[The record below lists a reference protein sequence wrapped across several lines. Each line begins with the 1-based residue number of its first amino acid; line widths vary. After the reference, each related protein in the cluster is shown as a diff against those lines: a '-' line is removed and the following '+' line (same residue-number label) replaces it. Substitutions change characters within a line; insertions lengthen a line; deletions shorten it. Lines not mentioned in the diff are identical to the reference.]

1 MITKSHIWTSD
12 KRKSRHKASK
22 HKDRKMNYS
31 PSQMVDF
38 EAVNPN
44 SCLAADEEVA
54 KCVFSTIYQ
63 VWSKQDTNHHRG
75 HC

>member
-1 MITKSHIWTSD
+1 MFMFTKSHIWTSD
-12 KRKSRHKASK
+12 KRKSRHKA
-22 HKDRKMNYS
+22 R
-31 PSQMVDF
+31 

-54 KCVFSTIYQ
+54 KCVFSTINQ
-63 VWSKQDTNHHRG
+63 VWSKQNTNDHRG